1 MTKKHAVPVLVAVLV
16 SLVLGGVSGFFLG
29 VFSTQAGKAFFES
42 LFEEEERPDVGHPI
56 VLIRERFQLEYPGNW
71 TVDVE
76 DEDYDPD
83 AMFSIESPGAAFVMC
98 VIGVGEMNPEEIL
111 QIHIGNFEKLMDNV
125 AVERFEQLGSLT
137 GKGARLKG
145 TILGFRTT
153 TKIFSFCQDGLL
165 VQIVQQCPDADL
177 SYAKEGLELIENSFL
192 LRSNT
197 TRKVETTE
205 AGR

>member
-1 MTKKHAVPVLVAVLV
+1 MTNKCTVSVVVAVVV

-29 VFSTQAGKAFFES
+29 VVSTQAGKDFFES
-42 LFEEEERPDVGHPI
+42 LFEEEERPDVSHPI

-71 TVDVE
+71 TVDIE

-83 AMFSIESPGAAFVMC
+83 AMFSIESPGAAFVMYI
-98 VIGVGEMNPEEIL
+98 IGAGEMEPEEIL
-111 QIHIGNFEKLMDNV
+111 QIHMENFKKLMGNV

-137 GKGARLKG
+137 GKGAQLKG

-153 TKIFSFCQDGLL
+153 TKIFAFCQDGLL
-165 VQIVQQCPDADL
+165 LQIVQQCPDADL
-177 SYAKEGLELIENSFL
+177 GYVKEGLELIENSFL
-192 LRSNT
+192 LRSNAT
-197 TRKVETTE
+197 QEVETTE